1 MTLLQIFKKKEP
13 WLPDPAQFYCRGC
26 GSCCR
31 TFVVTV
37 SHFDIYRIIDHTG
50 RDPSGFLHMV
60 DTEDDDP
67 ESFQFIFARKSLALR
82 QNYLRACVFLGE
94 DELCSI
100 HPAKP
105 GICRTWPLDYN
116 RQGELTWIKGHRPF
130 IADMCAF
137 APEPVLDMALQDHS
151 VHLYNVE
158 RELFADLL
166 AVWNQRFSDVDSTS
180 EFQIDATETAFIAY
194 LLAARPEE
202 EAKLTQML
210 AEKRLI
216 DDGH

>member
-1 MTLLQIFKKKEP
+1 M
-13 WLPDPAQFYCRGC
+13 
-26 GSCCR
+26 S
-31 TFVVTV
+31 
-37 SHFDIYRIIDHTG
+37 
-50 RDPSGFLHMV
+50 FLHIV

-158 RELFADLL
+158 RELFGALI
-166 AVWNQRFSDVDSTS
+166 ASWNQRFSQEEHEAD
-180 EFQIDATETAFIAY
+180 FQLDATEAAFMAY
-194 LLAARPEE
+194 LLAARSVE
-202 EAKLTQML
+202 EAKRTQML
-210 AEKRLI
+210 AEKKVLG
-216 DDGH
+216 DGY